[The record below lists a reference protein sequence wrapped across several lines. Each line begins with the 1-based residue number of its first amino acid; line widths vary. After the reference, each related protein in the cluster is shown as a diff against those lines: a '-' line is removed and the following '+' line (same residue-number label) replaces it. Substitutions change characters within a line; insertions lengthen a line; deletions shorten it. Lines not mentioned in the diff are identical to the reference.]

1 MEAAHGTIHLHAFNI
16 GMTSDQIEA
25 GRKTIHAS
33 PQGTYVFMK
42 EVMAGFSNS
51 PVRGPG
57 IARGQMDRAPQASL
71 ASVAKERM
79 QPQPDTAAPTEQ
91 KTEATSEAPDQG
103 SVDTLK
109 SVLGKLGEF
118 VKTQVD
124 GSIVIDL
131 SKATENPAVRRGF
144 ELALGGLGIETKDG
158 KIAVTKGN
166 IDSLIAKARQLIDLV
181 DGLAK
186 KEEKPAAQ
194 PKAEPKDAP
203 EGPAKSPN
211 VTTDLLKQ
219 ALGPELAATL
229 VTEKDGS
236 MKIDL
241 SKAIDNDFAKMAI
254 PYVLD
259 ALNIQHADGKISIT
273 VDNMAKIMQAAP
285 KIQQF
290 MNAVR
295 SGSISELPQDMIQ
308 AILDGIDKQLPEKMR
323 GKLKLENLNI
333 TFELGEKVAKS
344 RLATLALQKAGID
357 VRDGKAVIEP
367 RDIAAAIA
375 VIKTL
380 SRFFP
385 DRQEEKQ

>member
-1 MEAAHGTIHLHAFNI
+1 
-16 GMTSDQIEA
+16 
-25 GRKTIHAS
+25 
-33 PQGTYVFMK
+33 
-42 EVMAGFSNS
+42 
-51 PVRGPG
+51 
-57 IARGQMDRAPQASL
+57 
-71 ASVAKERM
+71 
-79 QPQPDTAAPTEQ
+79 
-91 KTEATSEAPDQG
+91 
-103 SVDTLK
+103 
-109 SVLGKLGEF
+109 